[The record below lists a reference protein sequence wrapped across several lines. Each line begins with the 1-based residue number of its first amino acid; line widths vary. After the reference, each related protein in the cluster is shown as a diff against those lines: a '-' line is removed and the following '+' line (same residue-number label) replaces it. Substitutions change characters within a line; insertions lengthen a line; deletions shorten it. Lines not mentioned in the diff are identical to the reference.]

1 MIQGVARRVSLYPSS
16 TLYWSGK
23 TMIELAR
30 ELWKNRQLISALGL
44 KELRVRYKRSAL
56 GFLWSLLNPLL
67 MMVILTV
74 VFSTIAR
81 LPIRQYAVFLMSAL
95 LPWTF
100 FSQALSYGV
109 ESIVGN
115 GELLKKVYI
124 DKAVFP
130 AAAVFSNVINFML
143 SLVPLVLLLLVMRF
157 PLHWTWIY
165 LPVAITTLILF
176 ASGFCFFFAAA
187 NVFFRDVS
195 HILQIVLSAWFY
207 ISPIIYSLDFIP
219 PKMRLI
225 FRLNPIAY
233 ILDGF
238 RDAIY
243 FGHLPS
249 PRSMFAAIVISLAA
263 LIAGYAFFRR
273 SQESFVFYV

>member
-1 MIQGVARRVSLYPSS
+1 MFRLIREISRN
-16 TLYWSGK
+16 
-23 TMIELAR
+23 R
-30 ELWKNRQLISALGL
+30 ELIWALGL

-67 MMVILTV
+67 MMIILTV
-74 VFSTIAR
+74 VFSTISR
-81 LPIRQYAVFLMSAL
+81 LPIKQYAVFLISAL

-115 GELLKKVYI
+115 GELLKKVRI

-130 AAAVFSNVINFML
+130 AAAVLSNIINFML
-143 SLVPLVLLLLVMRF
+143 SMVPLLLLLAVMRF
-157 PLHWTWIY
+157 PLYWTWVY
-165 LPVAITTLILF
+165 LPVAVLMLVMF
-176 ASGFCFFFAAA
+176 ATGCCFFFAAA

-207 ISPIIYSLDFIP
+207 ISPIIFSMDFVP
-219 PKMRLI
+219 QQFRMY
-225 FRLNPIAY
+225 FRLNPISY

-243 FGHLPS
+243 YGRIPS
-249 PRSMFAAIVISLAA
+249 HRSMLAAFAVSIFA

-273 SQESFVFYV
+273 SEESFVYYV

>member
-1 MIQGVARRVSLYPSS
+1 MFG
-16 TLYWSGK
+16 
-23 TMIELAR
+23 LAR
-30 ELWKNRQLISALGL
+30 EIWKNRELIAALGL

-56 GFLWSLLNPLL
+56 GFLWSLLHPLL
-67 MMVILTV
+67 MMIILTV
-74 VFSTIAR
+74 VFSTISR
-81 LPIRQYAVFLMSAL
+81 LPVGQYAVFLISAL

-130 AAAVFSNVINFML
+130 AAAIFSNIINFLL
-143 SLVPLVLLLLVMRF
+143 SMIPLLFLLLVMRF
-157 PLHWTWIY
+157 PLHWTWVY
-165 LPVAITTLILF
+165 LPVATAMLVLF
-176 ASGFCFFFAAA
+176 ATGCCFFFAAA

-195 HILQIVLSAWFY
+195 HILQILLQAWFY
-207 ISPIIYSLDFIP
+207 MSPIIYSLDFVP
-219 PKMRLI
+219 ARFRLI
-225 FRLNPIAY
+225 FRLNPISY
-233 ILDGF
+233 LIDGF

-243 FGHLPS
+243 YGRLPS
-249 PRSMFAAIVISLAA
+249 HASMGAGLAVSVVT
-263 LIAGYAFFRR
+263 LILGYAFFRH